1 MSRRTKPPGPGP
13 GPDLDPAPA
22 PPPAGEAAQPKGES
36 NGTPAQTPSDAEA
49 PEQARGYG
57 TDLANKGWTIQSV
70 VHQGQ
75 SIFTALDSCI
85 QDWHNM
91 DWSQRVYHQAK
102 HRFDANGIL
111 SIKANELTGPDPL
124 LRRAIRTSSLHPNGY
139 PLPGGPIAGANER
152 LRQILQK
159 TRVTIDYDSQND
171 TTLVHTGPDGSII
184 VTNETGWSTATVE
197 NLREY
202 RLSELQACPWEPH
215 GPHGPDA
222 PGPMPDWA
230 HPTSNLPLPS
240 TTTHG
245 RGSRDT
251 GP

>member
-13 GPDLDPAPA
+13 DQDPAA
-22 PPPAGEAAQPKGES
+22 PPAEDTARPAKGES
-36 NGTPAQTPSDAEA
+36 NGTPAQAPPDAEA
-49 PEQARGYG
+49 PEQAKGYG
-57 TDLANKGWTIQSV
+57 ADLAKKGWTIQSIV
-70 VHQGQ
+70 QQGQ

-102 HRFDANGIL
+102 HRFDSNGIL
-111 SIKANELTGPDPL
+111 SIKADELTGADPL

-139 PLPGGPIAGANER
+139 PLPGGPLPGANER
-152 LRQILQK
+152 LRRILQK
-159 TRVTIDYDSQND
+159 TRAKIDYDSQND

-215 GPHGPDA
+215 GCDV

-230 HPTSNLPLPS
+230 RPTSNLPLPS
-240 TTTHG
+240 TTNHG
-245 RGSRDT
+245 RGTRDT
-251 GP
+251 RP